1 MEKKAIII
9 EEKENNQYNIR
20 FSENL
25 NIKEVA
31 TILLEIVNNIVQEN

>member
-1 MEKKAIII
+1 MEKKVIII
-9 EEKENNQYNIR
+9 EEKGNDQYNIR

-25 NIKEVA
+25 DIKEVA

>member
-9 EEKENNQYNIR
+9 EQQENNQYNIR
-20 FSENL
+20 FSKNL

-31 TILLEIVNNIVQEN
+31 TILLEIVNNIIQEN

>member
-1 MEKKAIII
+1 MGKKAIII
-9 EEKENNQYNIR
+9 EEQENNQYNIR